1 MKQALLVIDVQN
13 DYFPGGKMILSH
25 PEAALAAVNRLE
37 ADFQAKHLPIIY
49 IQHIKR
55 QKDADFFEEG
65 TVGAQLH
72 PDLHVTDESIII
84 KKHFPNSFQETRLA
98 TVLQELAIDQLVIC
112 GMMTQMCIDST
123 TRASFERGYQP
134 ILIQD
139 ATATKALT
147 INGES
152 VSASHVQTAFIAALT
167 NFASVQN
174 SIEFIH

>member
-13 DYFPGGKMILSH
+13 DYFPGGKMALSQ
-25 PEAALAAVNRLE
+25 PEVALAAVKRLE
-37 ADFQAKHLPIIY
+37 AVFQAKHLPIIY

-55 QKDADFFEEG
+55 QTDADFFEVG

-84 KKHFPNSFQETRLA
+84 EKHFPNSFQETRLL

-112 GMMTQMCIDST
+112 GMMTHMCIDST
-123 TRASFERGYQP
+123 TRASFEWGYQP
-134 ILIQD
+134 ILIGD
-139 ATATKALT
+139 ATATKALM
-147 INGES
+147 INDEL
-152 VSASHVQTAFIAALT
+152 VSAPHVQTAFLAALT

-174 SIEFIH
+174 SIEWVH